1 MNFKLQ
7 RDQVI
12 EILHQPQ
19 RSHVTI
25 KIILFFWHNYIALLQ
40 KQYLQIDFVIV
51 YFIPCSSSIL
61 SIELVMKMKGND
73 NIIML
78 SRSKEKHNS
87 NLHRHNFR

>member
-25 KIILFFWHNYIALLQ
+25 KIILFFWHNYRTRTVVCYRIA
-40 KQYLQIDFVIV
+40 
-51 YFIPCSSSIL
+51 
-61 SIELVMKMKGND
+61 
-73 NIIML
+73 
-78 SRSKEKHNS
+78 SKAI
-87 NLHRHNFR
+87 FAD